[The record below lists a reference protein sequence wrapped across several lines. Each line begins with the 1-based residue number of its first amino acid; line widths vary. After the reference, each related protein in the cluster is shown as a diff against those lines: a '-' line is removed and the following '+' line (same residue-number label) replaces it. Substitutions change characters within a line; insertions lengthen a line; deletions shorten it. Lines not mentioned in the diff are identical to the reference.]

1 MALPK
6 VRTGRL
12 SPDADKEALDYY
24 DTPVSH
30 WTQTDWDQM
39 DMDYLDVGLHT
50 DPTPNRAQ
58 ALDRRDAV
66 VDGWFPGKRGGAGD
80 DAMKDMRIHV
90 GNTIRTGDPGSWD
103 KPEDAV
109 IALRDAAFE
118 QGNMGLYEDLGLLE
132 AGNASTIMSQGS
144 ARDKALAQM
153 ASIRETLNAHDID
166 TIEYQNF
173 EEGTEAAVDAA
184 LNNPELLAQEAAD
197 LDKAM
202 ALRSQSDAAYSAG
215 DDFLGEQLDMEATDL
230 EDGLEMAR
238 EEIREEALSN
248 NTSYIS
254 LDPRNVRSQ
263 DAAFKKENIG
273 KADMMGNATLPTLA
287 GSAALGAIGSMAMQG
302 DGLGLAA
309 GALDTAN
316 RFGETIVNDFLKG
329 SQGLSNA
336 LYDTRATAPQV
347 DFAPATEAGSA
358 IVDGLT
364 EDFGNL
370 LNFRGYL
377 SDDVGGLPNM
387 MDVIEGGMGLYDE
400 HVKPLLSERAEQGLG
415 GGALLASM
423 IGLPR
428 GTVTKTSNHLKRVGD
443 AESTDALDVVLEG
456 GDLVDAQRIDPQTLI
471 GRPYVSNMAD
481 NSAGDRSV
489 ITEVNGTP
497 VGVIREG
504 GYDFTRQP
512 KNVED
517 GRLWTSEK
525 GAVTGIMNAAEEA
538 RKLPG
543 ARQDVSPILMPW
555 GMSPNGSSDFAQFSA
570 DLGAQYARGN
580 MDPATIRALDERI
593 RTGTGSGVL
602 AGVPSWVGLQAATPE
617 YLTELG
623 GKRKNML
630 AALDEFRNDGSLSLS
645 QIRQAVA
652 DREATLGYNPAGIL
666 RVGEIDLGRGVMD
679 ESMHQTYSKGVPGSY
694 LGNLNSGAS
703 ILDHTGAQLRSG
715 INLRD
720 KYGPVTGDKLPAAMG
735 KAMQS
740 NVIGVLDEPTI
751 EMWTKLG
758 IFD

>member
-1 MALPK
+1 
-6 VRTGRL
+6 
-12 SPDADKEALDYY
+12 
-24 DTPVSH
+24 
-30 WTQTDWDQM
+30 
-39 DMDYLDVGLHT
+39 
-50 DPTPNRAQ
+50 
-58 ALDRRDAV
+58 
-66 VDGWFPGKRGGAGD
+66 
-80 DAMKDMRIHV
+80 
-90 GNTIRTGDPGSWD
+90 
-103 KPEDAV
+103 
-109 IALRDAAFE
+109 
-118 QGNMGLYEDLGLLE
+118 
-132 AGNASTIMSQGS
+132 
-144 ARDKALAQM
+144 M
-153 ASIRETLNAHDID
+153 ASIREALKAYDID

-173 EEGTEAAVDAA
+173 EEGTDAAVDAA
-184 LNNPELLAQEAAD
+184 MNSPEQLVADAAD
-197 LDKAM
+197 LDKAQ
-202 ALRSQSDAAYSAG
+202 ALRSQSDAAYAAG
-215 DDFLGEQLDMEATDL
+215 DDFLGEQLDLEATDI
-230 EDGLEMAR
+230 EDGMEMAR
-238 EEIREEALSN
+238 EELRDEALRN

-254 LDPRNVRSQ
+254 LDPGNVRSQ

-273 KADMMGNATLPTLA
+273 KPNMMGNSTLPTMV
-287 GSAALGAIGSMAMQG
+287 GSATLGAVGTMALQG

-309 GALDTAN
+309 GALDTAS
-316 RFGETIVNDFLKG
+316 RFGETLVNDVLTG
-329 SQGLSNA
+329 AQGLSNA
-336 LYDTRATAPQV
+336 LYDTRSTAPQV
-347 DFAPATEAGSA
+347 QFAPRTSPGSA
-358 IVDGLT
+358 IVDGLKQ
-364 EDFGNL
+364 DFGDL
-370 LNFRGYL
+370 LNYRGHF
-377 SDDVGGLPNM
+377 SDDVGGLPNFN
-387 MDVIEGGMGLYDE
+387 DLIQGGMEAYDE

-443 AESTDALDVVLEG
+443 AESTDALDVKLEG
-456 GDLVDAQRIDPQTLI
+456 GDLVEAQKVDPQTLI

-497 VGVIREG
+497 VGVVREG
-504 GYDFTRQP
+504 GYDYTRQK

-525 GAVTGIMNAAEEA
+525 GAVTGIMNAAQEA
-538 RKLPG
+538 QKLPG
-543 ARQDVSPILMPW
+543 ARTDVSPILMPW
-555 GMSPNGSSDFAQFSA
+555 GMSPNGSSDFAQFSG
-570 DLGAQYARGN
+570 DLAAQYARGN
-580 MDPATIRALDERI
+580 MNPATIKALDERI
-593 RTGTGSGVL
+593 RTGSGEGVL
-602 AGVPSWVGLQAATPE
+602 AGVPSWVGLKNATPE
-617 YLTELG
+617 YLTQLG

-694 LGNLNSGAS
+694 LGNLNPGAS

-740 NVIGVLDEPTI
+740 NVIGVLDEATI
-751 EMWTKLG
+751 DQWVKLG